1 MMLLGA
7 GELSRELVI
16 VFQRFGAEVIAVE
29 HYADAPAHRVA
40 DQSLVVK
47 ITDAD
52 ELSAVIGRVQPNF
65 VVALTDAV
73 AADALAAAGETGF
86 TEVVPAPAACA
97 CPPTARDCGDW
108 PPTNWGCRPRR
119 SGSPVRSTNSKPCP
133 RMPAIRCWSNRCV
146 RSAVRPLGSVRA
158 R

>member
-73 AADALAAAGETGF
+73 AADALAAA
-86 TEVVPAPAACA
+86 
-97 CPPTARDCGDW
+97 ARPVSPRW
-108 PPTNWGCRPRR
+108 SRRPRR
-119 SGSPVRSTNSKPCP
+119 ALVHRQRGTAATGRRRIGAADRAVLVRRFARRTQSRVRACRLSAAGQTGACGRRSG
-133 RMPAIRCWSNRCV
+133 
-146 RSAVRPLGSVRA
+146 PLGSVRA